1 MPRRRNARSRA
12 RAQASPSP
20 SVEEAE
26 PEPQPAQSPVDHPQP
41 VREAEDGGSSPVLDG
56 GASPVLRD
64 RDGLQESHDA
74 ALARRVQ
81 QELNAGLRSRSPRG
95 SPDRGPP
102 SSGGSSGGDSADDSL
117 GDDVGKGLRNWPKN
131 GGVSLGSLSSGSGL
145 SSRSSRSRRRKDRPR
160 QVDGLIDFDSVY
172 PTLMKDVDNSG
183 MSVRQFFNDFK
194 LRHIA
199 HKSQKRTREEF
210 DMLALLMTAIA
221 AKDMRTM
228 RRLVACRAYAI
239 MCAYH
244 ELDDPGKPQWHLAN
258 AFKPSAG
265 VNPRL
270 YLSAIKSAAMK
281 AKTDKMA
288 AKPGGKP

>member
-1 MPRRRNARSRA
+1 MPKRRNARSKA

-20 SVEEAE
+20 SVEEVE
-26 PEPQPAQSPVDHPQP
+26 PEAQPAQSPV
-41 VREAEDGGSSPVLDG
+41 AEDGGSSPILDG

-64 RDGLQESHDA
+64 RDGLQENRDA
-74 ALARRVQ
+74 ALARQVQ
-81 QELNAGLRSRSPRG
+81 QELNASVRSRSPRG

-117 GDDVGKGLRNWPKN
+117 GDDVGKGLRNWPKG

-145 SSRSSRSRRRKDRPR
+145 SSRSSRSRRRRDRPR
-160 QVDGLIDFDSVY
+160 PVDGLIDFDSVY
-172 PTLMKDVDNSG
+172 PTLMADVDNSG
-183 MSVRQFFNDFK
+183 MNVRQFFYDFK
-194 LRHIA
+194 TRYIA

-210 DMLALLMTAIA
+210 DMLAHLMTAIA
-221 AKDMRTM
+221 AEDYRTM
-228 RRLVACRAYAI
+228 RRHVACRAYAI

-244 ELDDPGKPQWHLAN
+244 EIDDPGKPQWHLAN

-288 AKPGGKP
+288 AKPGSKP

>member
-1 MPRRRNARSRA
+1 MLGLGLEPRPVPLHQLRSLSQSLSRL
-12 RAQASPSP
+12 SPLLTLSL
-20 SVEEAE
+20 
-26 PEPQPAQSPVDHPQP
+26 
-41 VREAEDGGSSPVLDG
+41 EDGGSSPVLDG
-56 GASPVLRD
+56 GSSPVLRD

-117 GDDVGKGLRNWPKN
+117 GDDVGKGLRNWPKG
-131 GGVSLGSLSSGSGL
+131 GGVNSLGSLSSDSGL
-145 SSRSSRSRRRKDRPR
+145 SSRSSRSRGRKHRSR

-172 PTLMKDVDNSG
+172 PTLVADVDNSG

-270 YLSAIKSAAMK
+270 YLSAIKSAALK

>member
-26 PEPQPAQSPVDHPQP
+26 PEPQPAQSPVDPQP
-41 VREAEDGGSSPVLDG
+41 EMEAEAGGSSPVSDV

-194 LRHIA
+194 LRHICQRIIRA
-199 HKSQKRTREEF
+199 RLQSEGFLSDGKR
-210 DMLALLMTAIA
+210 
-221 AKDMRTM
+221 
-228 RRLVACRAYAI
+228 
-239 MCAYH
+239 
-244 ELDDPGKPQWHLAN
+244 Q
-258 AFKPSAG
+258 
-265 VNPRL
+265 
-270 YLSAIKSAAMK
+270 
-281 AKTDKMA
+281 
-288 AKPGGKP
+288 

>member
-1 MPRRRNARSRA
+1 M
-12 RAQASPSP
+12 
-20 SVEEAE
+20 
-26 PEPQPAQSPVDHPQP
+26 
-41 VREAEDGGSSPVLDG
+41 
-56 GASPVLRD
+56 
-64 RDGLQESHDA
+64 
-74 ALARRVQ
+74 
-81 QELNAGLRSRSPRG
+81 
-95 SPDRGPP
+95 
-102 SSGGSSGGDSADDSL
+102 
-117 GDDVGKGLRNWPKN
+117 
-131 GGVSLGSLSSGSGL
+131 GSLSSDSGL
-145 SSRSSRSRRRKDRPR
+145 SSRSSRSRGRKHRSR

-172 PTLMKDVDNSG
+172 PTLVADVDNSG

-270 YLSAIKSAAMK
+270 YLSAIKSAALK